1 MPFSFRIF
9 TMAEN
14 KTETVQHKDA
24 SDSSAGK
31 VADTT
36 PANVRNEVV
45 DSRANSPAL
54 QPPEK
59 SVNPVTTDATGTQR
73 LNFAPGDGQ
82 VLKTPDNNGDK
93 SATKSTDATTR
104 PGDAVKEGTDKLGRT
119 PEERKAIQDYADT
132 LKGAYRADDPRAAQK
147 AQARAE
153 ETFKRLSEVKNGKEG
168 QNVGDASPES
178 RMKGSV
184 ADQMNGVTDAM
195 KKMLGPDGGKF
206 TGIQDPTKRHEAMQ
220 NAVQDLAARVANP
233 QDYVNQGKHNTCA
246 LQALVK
252 TRLENDP
259 AKVAQETASIVNN
272 GFADVVDNKG
282 NTMRVNV
289 HPASVKPD
297 AESREPFSEK
307 RMKDDGTRGLAGQ
320 AMDALAGQ
328 THADLQAM
336 RKGQPTSAEGI
347 DKARVVYTTANA
359 GDLGARQGQS
369 DTGEGMFIR
378 QENGSLKFAADSPNI
393 DTFGREYLSRTM
405 GNKDGSVYRLSA
417 DGKDVKPDPSE
428 GYPPDL
434 TVKTFKSAEDLHK
447 IVAQREAETG
457 QSTQLRVHADSLKGD
472 ESGHGIH
479 AITVKA
485 AANGKFDM
493 DNNWGTSADS
503 KRTGLSDGNDV
514 IRATRGNEP
523 IGEKP
528 QPGPRPGQ
536 DVDPSKPRPK
546 NADQNDYEIY
556 RPQHYPKS
564 LENPAAPNS
573 LDQLKDPDEKNKKE
587 EVKDKKVQAPEEVA
601 RAKYAAAMREWE
613 ASKKDGPKPDFSSFL
628 SLSTGSDQ

>member
-1 MPFSFRIF
+1 
-9 TMAEN
+9 MAEN
-14 KTETVQHKDA
+14 KTETAPQKDA
-24 SDSSAGK
+24 SDSSAGR

-59 SVNPVTTDATGTQR
+59 TGSAVTTDSTGTQR
-73 LNFAPGDGQ
+73 LNFNPGEGQ
-82 VLKTPDNNGDK
+82 ALKTQDGNGDR
-93 SATKSTDATTR
+93 SATRATDSTAQ
-104 PGDAVKEGTDKLGRT
+104 PGDAVKEGRDKLGRT

-132 LKGAYRADDPRAAQK
+132 LKGAYRDDDPRAAQK

-153 ETFKRLSEVKNGKEG
+153 ATFKRLSEVKNGKEG

-233 QDYVNQGKHNTCA
+233 QDYANQGKHNTCA

-289 HPASVKPD
+289 HPASMKPD
-297 AESREPFSEK
+297 SESREPFSES
-307 RMKDDGTRGLAGQ
+307 RMRGDGTRGLAGQ

-328 THADLQAM
+328 THADLKAM
-336 RKGQPTSAEGI
+336 RYGQSTSAQGI
-347 DKARVVYTTANA
+347 DKASAVYVTANA
-359 GDLGARQGQS
+359 GDLGVRQGQS
-369 DTGEGMFIR
+369 STGEALMLR
-378 QENGSLKFAADSPNI
+378 QPDGSLKFEADSPAIN
-393 DTFGREYLSRTM
+393 TFEREHLARTM
-405 GNKDGSVYRLSA
+405 GNKDGSVYRISA
-417 DGKDVKPDPSE
+417 DGKDMKPDPSE
-428 GYPPDL
+428 GFPPDL
-434 TVKTFKSAEDLHK
+434 TVKTFKNAEDLHK

-457 QSTQLRVHADSLKGD
+457 QSTQLRVHADHLKGD
-472 ESGHGIH
+472 QSGHGLH

-493 DNNWGTSADS
+493 DNNWGDKADT
-503 KRTGLSDGNDV
+503 KATGLANGNDV
-514 IRATRGNEP
+514 IRATLGNDRLDGRP
-523 IGEKP
+523 APVPGDKDYDPAKP
-528 QPGPRPGQ
+528 QQ
-536 DVDPSKPRPK
+536 K
-546 NADQNDYEIY
+546 NVNQRDYEIH
-556 RPQHYPKS
+556 RPEHFPRS
-564 LENPAAPNS
+564 VDHPSTLNP
-573 LDQLKDPDEKNKKE
+573 LDAKDKLKDPDEKNKKDDGKE
-587 EVKDKKVQAPEEVA
+587 KKATAPEELA
-601 RAKYAAAMREWE
+601 RSKYAAALREWE
-613 ASKKDGPKPDFSSFL
+613 SGKKDGPKPDFNSFL
-628 SLSTGSDQ
+628 SVITGSNQ